1 MRALLVLLVS
11 CLFSLPL
18 WALGPE
24 DVLLKAREGASLEM
38 LDLMIAQG
46 LKDASPEQTSTWRML
61 EVWLRMKQSSRS
73 GLQSLAA
80 FGQDYPQSRY
90 TPYLSLFA
98 ASGLAREE
106 EFLAA
111 CSKLLPLLDH
121 TDQELGAL
129 ARGDLEVLY
138 SMLAEDERG
147 TLLAA
152 AGSRSQL
159 AFLESLAKKAI
170 QRRIGLVLPLS
181 GEDAEAGL
189 ELMAGARAA
198 WEAAL
203 AGQPGWALV
212 VEDCESDPVLAQA
225 QLRALSES
233 CDALIVLG
241 QPEYVAAAGFASPVP
256 VLFPGYDGR
265 PLDAEKLG
273 FFQFHADP
281 AHLASAYAEL
291 AIDSLG
297 LKRLITLAPASLSGK
312 RFTEALMSEAMQRD
326 SLVEF
331 GQPQWYF
338 AGAQDMRRQL
348 ENLCLYENAFDSLA
362 AALVFVRQEDLKVF
376 VPQMAWADPAHLLI
390 ANSAL
395 LDARDIFELRSLDG
409 QLLVIADW
417 LPNTRIEAMEAWRQE
432 LMDLEGRAAS
442 LLEEQAYESTRL
454 LLLAGSMARQESR
467 SMADVLQGLTVP
479 SLFGGTLEMD
489 GHHNNSLKWLELSG
503 NSFRPLLH
511 LDAYRPPAPIEE
523 ERD

>member
-1 MRALLVLLVS
+1 MRALLLLLVS

-18 WALGPE
+18 WALEPA
-24 DVLLKAREGASLEM
+24 DLLLKARQGASTEALAA
-38 LDLMIAQG
+38 MISQG
-46 LKDASPEQTSTWRML
+46 LQQSAPEQTSTWRML
-61 EVWLRMKQSSRS
+61 DVWIRMKQSASA
-73 GLQSLAA
+73 GQQSLEA
-80 FGQDYPQSRY
+80 FKRDFPQSRY
-90 TPYLSLFA
+90 TPYLKLFA
-98 ASGLAREE
+98 AAGLAREQD
-106 EFLAA
+106 FHAA
-111 CSKLLPLLDH
+111 GSQLLPLLDH
-121 TDQELGAL
+121 ADQELEAL
-129 ARGDLEVLY
+129 AKGDLEKLY
-138 SMLAEDERG
+138 ALLAEDERLA
-147 TLLAA
+147 LLAS

-159 AFLESLAKKAI
+159 AFLESLSKQTI

-203 AGQPGWALV
+203 AGQPGWSLV

-225 QLRALSES
+225 QLRALSEN
-233 CDALIVLG
+233 CDALVILG
-241 QPEYVAAAGFASPVP
+241 QPEYVAAAGFGSPVP

-265 PLDAEKLG
+265 PLDAEKLS

-281 AHLASAYAEL
+281 AHLASAYAGL
-291 AIDSLG
+291 ALDSLG
-297 LKRLITLAPASLSGK
+297 LRRLITLAPASLSGK
-312 RFTEALMSEAMQRD
+312 RFTEALMSEVMARD

-362 AALVFVRQEDLKVF
+362 AALVFLRQEDLKVF

-395 LDARDIFELRSLDG
+395 LDARGIFELRSLDG

-417 LPNTRIEAMEAWRQE
+417 LPDTRIDSMENWRQE
-432 LMDLEGRAAS
+432 LMNLEGRAAS
-442 LLEEQAYESTRL
+442 LLEEQAFESMRL
-454 LLLAGSMARQESR
+454 LLLAGSRAEEAKR
-467 SMADVLQGLTVP
+467 SLPDVLRSLNVP

-489 GHHNNSLKWLELSG
+489 GHHNNSLKLLELSG
-503 NSFRPLLH
+503 TGYRPLFD
-511 LDAYRPPAPIEE
+511 LDAYRPPLPEE
-523 ERD
+523 EEAN